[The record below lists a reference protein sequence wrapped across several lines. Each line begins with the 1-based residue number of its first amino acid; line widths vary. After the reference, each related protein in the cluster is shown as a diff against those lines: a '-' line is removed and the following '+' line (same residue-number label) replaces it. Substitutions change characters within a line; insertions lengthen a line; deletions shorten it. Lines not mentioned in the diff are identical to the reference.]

1 MDAAQ
6 MPGVCV
12 FTIQVALPSG
22 ICPWKC
28 SPDGGLAEP
37 LKIQCCLVLCFIN
50 IVPSDICAKCE
61 AYQNQNQ
68 NQRNHGVVGSGA
80 PVVNERPGKEAI
92 QHTGAP
98 CARARRALRTCQY
111 FLPPDTRLL
120 VLPLLLSILLSYI

>member
-22 ICPWKC
+22 ICPWTC

-50 IVPSDICAKCE
+50 IVPSDICAT
-61 AYQNQNQ
+61 
-68 NQRNHGVVGSGA
+68 
-80 PVVNERPGKEAI
+80 VNVKLIRIRIRIRETTEWWVQEHPW
-92 QHTGAP
+92 
-98 CARARRALRTCQY
+98 
-111 FLPPDTRLL
+111 
-120 VLPLLLSILLSYI
+120 